1 MFIWKTSLS
10 FSLEDFIN
18 PGEQVTE
25 IYTSLIS
32 VMRGT
37 MNDEADNE
45 QNTLE
50 KNEIIIIIII
60 KIQDFIK
67 RFASNTTTNDNSKDP
82 ISYRSYADKQIV
94 NFITDN

>member
-1 MFIWKTSLS
+1 MSI
-10 FSLEDFIN
+10 
-18 PGEQVTE
+18 
-25 IYTSLIS
+25 
-32 VMRGT
+32 MCGT

-50 KNEIIIIIII
+50 KNEIIII

-67 RFASNTTTNDNSKDP
+67 RFASNTTKNDNSKDP